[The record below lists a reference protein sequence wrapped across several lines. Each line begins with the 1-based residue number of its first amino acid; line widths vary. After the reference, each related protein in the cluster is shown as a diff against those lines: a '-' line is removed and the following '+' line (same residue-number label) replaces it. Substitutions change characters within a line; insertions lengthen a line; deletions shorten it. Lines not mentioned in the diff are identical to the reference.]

1 MSENTVNRSLFFTH
15 SRSRIRIASY
25 RKHSAIVSVR
35 HRSFTVWLETGSSGW
50 YDGPCRGWTKCGAAS
65 SLKAAGCDDG
75 AANGLLPVMGAEDFS
90 YFMMPEHGGKPGCF
104 FFLGGFEKEV
114 GGFATYDLEFNPG
127 AKRMCLPCG
136 KDETSHQKK
145 AEKAE
150 PVFRT
155 NCMCHA
161 TGYDFNDNLLPIA
174 MKFWVRLVES
184 RLGCSLYDAEEL
196 L

>member
-1 MSENTVNRSLFFTH
+1 MYPAVANHAPQTAVVERVAREALACGVSSE
-15 SRSRIRIASY
+15 
-25 RKHSAIVSVR
+25 
-35 HRSFTVWLETGSSGW
+35 
-50 YDGPCRGWTKCGAAS
+50 
-65 SLKAAGCDDG
+65 
-75 AANGLLPVMGAEDFS
+75 GLPMMGAEDFS
-90 YFMMPEHGGKPGCF
+90 YFMMDGHGGKPGCF

-145 AEKAE
+145 SEKAE
-150 PVFRT
+150 SVFRT

-174 MKFWVRLVES
+174 VRFWVRLVES
-184 RLGCSLYDAEEL
+184 RLGCTLYDAEEL
-196 L
+196 M

>member
-1 MSENTVNRSLFFTH
+1 
-15 SRSRIRIASY
+15 
-25 RKHSAIVSVR
+25 
-35 HRSFTVWLETGSSGW
+35 
-50 YDGPCRGWTKCGAAS
+50 
-65 SLKAAGCDDG
+65 
-75 AANGLLPVMGAEDFS
+75 MGAEDFS

-145 AEKAE
+145 SEKKE

-174 MKFWVRLVES
+174 VRFWVRLVES

-196 L
+196 NAM